1 MLQSS
6 DSFCLYS
13 IVPPASAMR
22 LLRPSGKSPP
32 KPIWMPV
39 INGPGGSGPLAPSP
53 KQLLFPLGSGFTWFY
68 DVFTHKLTCE
78 LFTCKAVLNLPKLP
92 GVPIPSFKLQAEA
105 LV

>member
-1 MLQSS
+1 
-6 DSFCLYS
+6 
-13 IVPPASAMR
+13 MR
-22 LLRPSGKSPP
+22 LLRPLGKNGKTPP

-78 LFTCKAVLNLPKLP
+78 LFTSSAQLARAAYPVC
-92 GVPIPSFKLQAEA
+92 PSLTFKL
-105 LV
+105 